1 MRNGAGGQAE
11 VWRTDDGLTAW
22 ERAAAFGIDLSLLEE
37 NLRLTPAERIER
49 NEAAL
54 ELMNALQAS
63 RENARPA

>member
-1 MRNGAGGQAE
+1 MP
-11 VWRTDDGLTAW
+11 AW
-22 ERAAAFGIDLSLLEE
+22 ERAPAFGVDRSLPEE

-63 RENARPA
+63 RAISTP